1 MPRRRA
7 GVPGCG
13 LGRAAPVGT
22 RRRPAPLVRN
32 WRTGVTAEGGDVSAA
47 LGTDF
52 VGIAAEFGEQER
64 DYLARTRVFVDDEV
78 LPVIND
84 FWERADFPY
93 ELVRRMG
100 ELGLI
105 SDGIDYPGVPAMSP
119 ASAGLVAMELS
130 RGDGSLATFA
140 GVQAGLAMRSIDH
153 FGSEEQKQ
161 RWLPALACCDA
172 LGAFAL
178 TEPDHGSDSLLLET
192 SAVQDGEGYV
202 LNGAKRWIG
211 NGSIADIVVVWAR
224 GEDGR
229 VGGYLVEKGT
239 PDHEATVI
247 TGKGS
252 VRAVWQADIV
262 LRDVHIPLANKL
274 PGARSFKDTGKALAG
289 TRSQCAFSALGHAV
303 AAYDAALT
311 YAAQRTQFGKR
322 LVEFQLVQARLVH
335 MLQEVVGMQLFCM
348 RLAQLHE
355 RGELDDTVASLA
367 KLNNTSKARQ
377 ICLEARDLLGGNGIL
392 LDNHVM
398 RHLADVEAI
407 HTYEGTETIQTLLVG
422 RDITGVGAF
431 A

>member
-1 MPRRRA
+1 
-7 GVPGCG
+7 
-13 LGRAAPVGT
+13 
-22 RRRPAPLVRN
+22 
-32 WRTGVTAEGGDVSAA
+32 VTEVSTA

-52 VGIAAEFGEQER
+52 VRIATEFGDEER
-64 DYLARTRVFVDDEV
+64 DYLQRTRTFVEDEV
-78 LPVIND
+78 LPVINGY
-84 FWERADFPY
+84 WERAEFPHD
-93 ELVRRMG
+93 LVRRMG
-100 ELGLI
+100 ALGLV
-105 SDGIDYPGVPAMSP
+105 SDGIDYPGVPAMSA

-140 GVQAGLAMRSIDH
+140 GVQAGLTMRSIDH
-153 FGSEEQKQ
+153 FGSEEQKR
-161 RWLPALACCDA
+161 RWLPVLATCEA

-192 SAVQDGEGYV
+192 SAVRDGDAYV

-211 NGSIADIVVVWAR
+211 NGSIADVVVVWAR

-239 PDHEATVI
+239 PGYEATVI

-252 VRAVWQADIV
+252 VRAVWQADVV
-262 LRDVHIPLANKL
+262 LTDVRIPAENKL
-274 PGARSFKDTGKALAG
+274 PGARSFKDTGKVLAG

-303 AAYDAALT
+303 AAYDAALS
-311 YAAQRTQFGKR
+311 YASQRTQFGKR

-335 MLQEVVGMQLFCM
+335 MLQEVVGMQLFCT
-348 RLAQLHE
+348 RLAQLHQK
-355 RGELDDTVASLA
+355 GELNDTIASLA

-392 LDNHVM
+392 LDHHVM